1 MGMTF
6 GSISR
11 AVTAAVLL
19 ARGGCHTLRA
29 KSCHKAQSSMG
40 AKTLAALQIP
50 PGLDTPDTT
59 NALLIPRLNEPAPP
73 PRTGRDPCLDEP
85 PSYDTPKPQAR
96 PQA

>member
-1 MGMTF
+1 MKF

-11 AVTAAVLL
+11 VVTAAVLL
-19 ARGGCHTLRA
+19 ALGGCHGLRA
-29 KSCHKAQSSMG
+29 KSCHKVQPYMG
-40 AKTLAALQIP
+40 AKNLPPLQIP

-59 NALLIPRLNEPAPP
+59 SALRIPRLNEPAPP

-85 PSYDTPKPQAR
+85 PSYNTPKPQAR